1 MKSREQRLEDFLR
14 EICHQEFV
22 TDAAWESKECRKWI
36 KAVDKL
42 LDEEP
47 KGGK

>member
-1 MKSREQRLEDFLR
+1 MKIREQRLIELLR
-14 EICHQEFV
+14 EIRYQEFV
-22 TDAAWESKECRKWI
+22 TDAAWESRECRKWI

-47 KGGK
+47 KGR